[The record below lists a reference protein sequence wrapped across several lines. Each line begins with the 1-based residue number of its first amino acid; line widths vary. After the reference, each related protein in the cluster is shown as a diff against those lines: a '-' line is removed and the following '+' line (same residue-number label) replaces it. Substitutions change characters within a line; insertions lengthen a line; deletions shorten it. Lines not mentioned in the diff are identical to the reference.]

1 MADAGEI
8 CIFVVFL
15 LQGMKQEE
23 SERIMI
29 KIGFVD
35 FDMSI
40 RGGGQQVLCNIANAL
55 AAEDTGGEEY
65 EIYVISL
72 IHEKA
77 ECAYALDE
85 GIHYYNIL
93 PYKARIRDVML
104 KAGKDF
110 HRYCLEH
117 EIRFLFYIGV
127 YAGFLAGV
135 LGRRLNIPKV
145 FCDHGALMNQWDDKV
160 VRFMRRMGA
169 RYSDRTV
176 VLTRQSENAYY
187 EKFHCKPGRVMTIYN
202 WIDDTILYHARSYD
216 ADCRKLLT
224 AGRFSKEKGMDLLV
238 EVAAALRKKDKDFVW
253 EVYGEG
259 ELFEETKQRIHQRG
273 LEKNVKLMGL
283 ADGMETCYQGHC
295 MYVLTSYREGLPL
308 ALLEAK
314 ANHLP
319 LVSFDIVSGPAEIIE
334 DGKDGVLIP
343 PYDTEYMADQIYELL
358 MDRERRIRM
367 SEQSSWNLD
376 EFKKEKILRQ
386 WKALIT
392 EMISQEAADST
403 CRGSQR

>member
-1 MADAGEI
+1 
-8 CIFVVFL
+8 
-15 LQGMKQEE
+15 
-23 SERIMI
+23 MI

-40 RGGGQQVLCNIANAL
+40 RGGGQQVLCNIVNAL
-55 AAEDTGGEEY
+55 AGEDPGQEKY
-65 EIYVISL
+65 EIHVISM
-72 IHEKA
+72 IHEK
-77 ECAYALDE
+77 EKCAYVLKE

-110 HRYCLEH
+110 RRYCVEQGIGL
-117 EIRFLFYIGV
+117 LFYVGV
-127 YAGFLAGV
+127 YAGFCAGIP
-135 LGRRLNIPKV
+135 GRKLDIPKV
-145 FCDHGALMNQWDDKV
+145 FCDHGALMNQWDDRV
-160 VRFMRRMGA
+160 VRFMRRMGS

-187 EKFHCKPGRVMTIYN
+187 EKFHYKPGRVMTIYN
-202 WIDDTILYHARSYD
+202 WIDDAILSHAGSYD
-216 ADCRKLLT
+216 ADCKKLLT

-238 EVAAALRKKDKDFVW
+238 RVAAALYKKDAGFVW

-259 ELFEETKQRIHQRG
+259 EMFEEIRQQVDQEG
-273 LEKNVKLMGL
+273 LGKNVKLMGL
-283 ADGMETCYQGHC
+283 ADGMERCYEGHC

-334 DGKDGVLIP
+334 DGRDGILVP
-343 PYDTEYMADQIYELL
+343 PYDTEYMAQKIYELL
-358 MDRERRIRM
+358 TDREKRRQM
-367 SEQSSWNLD
+367 SEQSSWNL
-376 EFKKEKILRQ
+376 EQFKKEKILSQ
-386 WKALIT
+386 WEDLIG
-392 EMISQEAADST
+392 EMVS
-403 CRGSQR
+403 